1 MRRSSVTHTQQPCVE
16 RKSLAGAF
24 AGRLNAW
31 AGIWLLAGVVG
42 PCREPAPTP
51 EPASELKAASAAAA
65 AQTGSAPTSVASAA
79 TTAPAT
85 RVQPA
90 LQVQQQTP
98 TTRRYMLTHY
108 ADSVGMR
115 RALVTGKLEDF
126 HSAAGAV
133 ASDEW
138 TPRLRGDYRTHV
150 DAVRALAR
158 SAQKA
163 PSVGSAAGELGKL
176 GEACAACHLKF
187 GGPGS
192 PVAPVPVSEG
202 ADPSMVAHA
211 AATDR
216 LWEGLMFPSATS
228 WSSGMDVLMDAPK
241 LDSDVADVAAAAQ
254 HLRQLARKGRSA
266 GVEQRGAVFASVL
279 TTCAGCHE
287 RLGVSV
293 RATPSR

>member
-1 MRRSSVTHTQQPCVE
+1 MTHTKQPSIE
-16 RKSLAGAF
+16 RKPLAGVF

-31 AGIWLLAGVVG
+31 AGIWLLAGIVG

-51 EPASELKAASAAAA
+51 EPETPSTGAAVQGGSVPTASTSAASAPAASAAA
-65 AQTGSAPTSVASAA
+65 PTARVEP
-79 TTAPAT
+79 TPPA
-85 RVQPA
+85 
-90 LQVQQQTP
+90 QQQTP
-98 TTRRYMLTHY
+98 TTRHYMLTHY
-108 ADSVGMR
+108 RESVGMR

-126 HSAAGAV
+126 RSAADAV
-133 ASDEW
+133 AKDEW
-138 TPRLRGDYRTHV
+138 TPRLRGEYRTHV
-150 DAVRALAR
+150 DAIRALAR

-163 PSVGSAAGELGKL
+163 PSVGSAARELGKL

-192 PVAPVPVSEG
+192 PVAPTPLSEG

-216 LWEGLMFPSATS
+216 LWEGLTFPSDTS

-241 LDSDVADVAAAAQ
+241 LDSDVLDVAAAAQ
-254 HLRQLARKGRSA
+254 HLRELARQGRSA
-266 GVEQRGAVFASVL
+266 GLEQRGAVFASVL

-293 RATPSR
+293 RPTPSP